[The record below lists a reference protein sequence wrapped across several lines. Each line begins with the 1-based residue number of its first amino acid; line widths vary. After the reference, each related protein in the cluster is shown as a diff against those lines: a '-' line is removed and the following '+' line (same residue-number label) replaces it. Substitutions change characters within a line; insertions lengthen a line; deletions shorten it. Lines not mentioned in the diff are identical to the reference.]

1 VQTKKGDYN
10 VRQSNGYIVFYSA
23 MLTIVCGGVL
33 AFASQALKP
42 RQDANIE
49 LERKSN
55 ILSTV
60 MILEEGVD
68 ITMLYESRIRELVID
83 FSGNLVD
90 KKAADVNIGV
100 EYKKRPE
107 ERLLPVYEFIS
118 TADSEKVEN
127 AVIPVFGFGLW
138 NTIAGFVALES
149 DFNTIKGVSYSHV
162 GETPG
167 LGARIATS
175 EIQDRYKG
183 KQIFQSST
191 LVSILM
197 QKGEGIDYS
206 NEPHKVDG
214 MSGATLTAKGVNK
227 MLMEYFGCYQKYLE
241 KNKGTNQQANL

>member
-1 VQTKKGDYN
+1 M
-10 VRQSNGYIVFYSA
+10 RQSNGYIVFYSA
-23 MLTIVCGGVL
+23 LLTIVCGGLL

-60 MILEEGVD
+60 MTLEEGAD
-68 ITMLYESRIRELVID
+68 ITKLYESRIRELVID
-83 FSGNLVD
+83 FKGNLVN
-90 KKAADVNIGV
+90 KKAADVNVGV
-100 EYKKRPE
+100 EYKKLPE
-107 ERLLPVYEFIS
+107 ERLLPVYEFVS
-118 TADSEKVEN
+118 ATDSSKVEN

-138 NTIAGFVALES
+138 NNIAGFVALES

-167 LGARIATS
+167 LGARIATY
-175 EIQDRYKG
+175 EIQERYKG
-183 KQIFQSST
+183 KQIFEAAT
-191 LVSILM
+191 LVSVVM

-206 NEPHKVDG
+206 NNPHKVDG
-214 MSGATLTAKGVNK
+214 MSGATLTAKGVNN
-227 MLMEYFGCYQKYLE
+227 MLKEYFGCYQKYLE

>member
-1 VQTKKGDYN
+1 M
-10 VRQSNGYIVFYSA
+10 YSA
-23 MLTIVCGGVL
+23 ILTIVCGGLL

-60 MILEEGVD
+60 IALEKGSD
-68 ITMLYESRIRELVID
+68 ITALYQTRIRELVID
-83 FSGNLVD
+83 FNGNPVD
-90 KKAADVNIGV
+90 KKAADVNVGV

-107 ERLLPVYEFIS
+107 ERLLPIYEFLS
-118 TADSEKVEN
+118 ATDPNQVES

-138 NTIAGFVALES
+138 NTIAGYVALES

-183 KQIFQSST
+183 KQIFQATT
-191 LVSILM
+191 LVSVTM
-197 QKGEGIDYS
+197 QKGEGMDYS
-206 NEPHKVDG
+206 QDPHKVDG
-214 MSGATLTAKGVNK
+214 MSGATLTAKGVNN
-227 MLMEYFGCYQKYLE
+227 MLKEYFGCYQKYLE

>member
-1 VQTKKGDYN
+1 M
-10 VRQSNGYIVFYSA
+10 RQSNLYIIMYSA
-23 MLTIVCGGVL
+23 ILTIVCGGLL

-60 MILEEGVD
+60 ITLEEGTDV
-68 ITMLYESRIRELVID
+68 TALYQTRIRELVID
-83 FSGNLVD
+83 FNGNPVD
-90 KKAADVNIGV
+90 KKAADVNVGA

-107 ERLLPVYEFIS
+107 ERLLPIYEFLS
-118 TADSEKVEN
+118 ATDANKVES

-138 NTIAGFVALES
+138 NTIAGYVALES

-167 LGARIATS
+167 LGARIAS
-175 EIQDRYKG
+175 AEIQDRYKG
-183 KQIFQSST
+183 KQIFQATT
-191 LVSILM
+191 LVSVTM
-197 QKGEGIDYS
+197 QKGEGMDYS
-206 NEPHKVDG
+206 QDPHKVDG
-214 MSGATLTAKGVNK
+214 MSGATLTAKGVNN
-227 MLMEYFGCYQKYLE
+227 MLKEYFGCYQKYLE

>member
-1 VQTKKGDYN
+1 M
-10 VRQSNGYIVFYSA
+10 RQSNGYIVFYSA
-23 MLTIVCGGVL
+23 MLTILCGGLL

-60 MILEEGVD
+60 MTLEDGAD
-68 ITMLYESRIRELVID
+68 ITKLYESRIRELVID
-83 FSGNLVD
+83 FNGNLVD
-90 KKAADVNIGV
+90 KKAADVNVGV
-100 EYKKRPE
+100 EYKKLPA
-107 ERLLPVYEFIS
+107 ERFLPVYEFVS
-118 TADSEKVEN
+118 ATDSSKVEN

-138 NTIAGFVALES
+138 NNIAGFVALES

-175 EIQDRYKG
+175 EIQQRYKG
-183 KQIFQSST
+183 KQIFEAAT
-191 LVSILM
+191 LISVVM
-197 QKGEGIDYS
+197 QKGEGMDYS
-206 NEPHKVDG
+206 NNPHKVDG
-214 MSGATLTAKGVNK
+214 MSGATLTAKGVNN
-227 MLMEYFGCYQKYLE
+227 MLKEYFGCYQKYLE

>member
-1 VQTKKGDYN
+1 
-10 VRQSNGYIVFYSA
+10 
-23 MLTIVCGGVL
+23 MLTIVCGGLL

-49 LERKSN
+49 LERKAN

-60 MILEEGVD
+60 MTLEEDAD
-68 ITMLYESRIRELVID
+68 ITKLYVSRIRELVID
-83 FSGNLVD
+83 YNGNLVD
-90 KKAADVNIGV
+90 KKAADVSVGV

-118 TADSEKVEN
+118 TTDSSKVEN

-138 NTIAGFVALES
+138 NNIAGYVALES

-167 LGARIATS
+167 LGARISTA

-183 KQIFQSST
+183 KQIFKST
-191 LVSILM
+191 SLVSVVM
-197 QKGEGIDYS
+197 QKGEGMDYS
-206 NEPHKVDG
+206 QDPHKVDG
-214 MSGATLTAKGVNK
+214 MSGATLTAKGVNN
-227 MLMEYFGCYQKYLE
+227 MLKEYFGCYQKYLE
-241 KNKGTNQQANL
+241 KNMGTNQQANL

>member
-1 VQTKKGDYN
+1 M
-10 VRQSNGYIVFYSA
+10 RQSNGYIVFYSA
-23 MLTIVCGGVL
+23 MLTILCGGLL

-60 MILEEGVD
+60 MTLEEGAD
-68 ITMLYESRIRELVID
+68 ITKLYESRIRELVID
-83 FSGNLVD
+83 FKGNLVN
-90 KKAADVNIGV
+90 KKAADVNVGV
-100 EYKKRPE
+100 EYKKLPE
-107 ERLLPVYEFIS
+107 ERLLPVYEFVS
-118 TADSEKVEN
+118 ATDSSKVEN

-138 NTIAGFVALES
+138 NNIAGFVALES

-167 LGARIATS
+167 LGARIATY
-175 EIQDRYKG
+175 EIQERYKG
-183 KQIFQSST
+183 KQIFEAAT
-191 LVSILM
+191 LVSVVM

-206 NEPHKVDG
+206 NNPHKVDG
-214 MSGATLTAKGVNK
+214 MSGATLTAKGVNN
-227 MLMEYFGCYQKYLE
+227 MLKEYFGCYQKYLE

>member
-1 VQTKKGDYN
+1 MT
-10 VRQSNGYIVFYSA
+10 
-23 MLTIVCGGVL
+23 
-33 AFASQALKP
+33 
-42 RQDANIE
+42 
-49 LERKSN
+49 
-55 ILSTV
+55 
-60 MILEEGVD
+60 LEEGAD
-68 ITMLYESRIRELVID
+68 IAELHEARIRELVID

-100 EYKKRPE
+100 EYKKQPE

-118 TADSEKVEN
+118 ATDSGKVEN

-183 KQIFQSST
+183 KQIFQAAT

-197 QKGEGIDYS
+197 QKGEGIDYA
-206 NEPHKVDG
+206 NDPHKVDG
-214 MSGATLTAKGVNK
+214 MSGATLTAKGVNN
-227 MLMEYFGCYQKYLE
+227 MLKEYFGCYQKYLE

>member
-1 VQTKKGDYN
+1 M
-10 VRQSNGYIVFYSA
+10 RQSNGYIVFYSA

-60 MILEEGVD
+60 MTLEEGAD
-68 ITMLYESRIRELVID
+68 ITKLYESRIRELVID

-100 EYKKRPE
+100 EYKKQPE

-118 TADSEKVEN
+118 ATDSGKVEN

-183 KQIFQSST
+183 KQIFQAAT

-197 QKGEGIDYS
+197 QKGEGIDYA
-206 NEPHKVDG
+206 NDPHKVDG
-214 MSGATLTAKGVNK
+214 MSGATLTAKGVNN
-227 MLMEYFGCYQKYLE
+227 MLKEYFGCYQKYLE